1 MEEGIHQGPVQ
12 VTAEM
17 ILLTVV
23 SVFSFITM
31 LVAAYNYFTA
41 PMPGKNLHE
50 DLPGGEEP
58 LVSILIPARNEEKNI
73 ANCVSSSLAQNYK
86 NIEVLVLDDNS
97 EDRTP
102 LIVKTLAKGDSRVR
116 LIQGKPLASGW
127 LGKNWACHQLS
138 QAAKGE
144 YFLFVDADVIMK
156 PSAVGIAVLA
166 MRKYRLSMFS
176 IFPTQILTGPGAALV
191 IPVMNWLLLN
201 FLPLKQV
208 YRGKSPSLVAAN
220 GQFIMF
226 EREAYSRN
234 GGHVRVKDKV
244 VEDMELA
251 RGIKRSGEK
260 LMTALGGDVVECR
273 MYPDLASSV
282 KGFTK
287 NFYPGF
293 GMPAPLFFMMTSFF
307 MVVYFLPYFMPVFS
321 LLWLIPVLF
330 TTISK
335 VLISLL
341 SRSYLTVEIFAHPAQ
356 MIIMYITGMRSIY
369 FAKSGRL
376 EWKGRTL

>member
-1 MEEGIHQGPVQ
+1 M
-12 VTAEM
+12 TTEM
-17 ILLTVV
+17 LLLVVV

-31 LVAAYNYFTA
+31 VVALYNYFTA

-50 DLPGGEEP
+50 DLPEGEEP

-73 ANCVSSSLAQNYK
+73 ANCVQACLAQNYK

-97 EDRTP
+97 DDRTP

-116 LIQGKPLASGW
+116 LLSGTPLAAGW

-138 QAAKGE
+138 QSAQGE
-144 YFLFVDADVIMK
+144 YYLFVDADVVMK
-156 PSAVGIAVLA
+156 PAAVGIAISA
-166 MRKYRLSMFS
+166 MKKYRLSMFS
-176 IFPTQILTGPGAALV
+176 IFPTQILSGPGASLV
-191 IPVMNWLLLN
+191 IPIMNWLLLN

-208 YRGKSPSLVAAN
+208 YKGKSPSLVAAN
-220 GQFIMF
+220 GQFIAF
-226 EREAYSRN
+226 EKAAYHRN
-234 GGHVRVKDKV
+234 GGHVRVKEKV

-251 RGIKRSGEK
+251 RGVKISGEK
-260 LMTALGGDVVECR
+260 MMTALGGGVVECR

-293 GMPAPLFFMMTSFF
+293 GIPALLFFMMINFF
-307 MVVYFLPYFMPVFS
+307 ILVYLFPYFMSVINP
-321 LLWLIPVLF
+321 LWLIPVLF

-335 VLISLL
+335 VSISLL

-369 FAKSGRL
+369 FSKSGKL

>member
-1 MEEGIHQGPVQ
+1 MTP
-12 VTAEM
+12 EM

-31 LVAAYNYFTA
+31 VVALYNYFTA
-41 PMPGKNLHE
+41 PIPGKNLHE
-50 DLPGGEEP
+50 VIPPNEQP

-73 ANCVSSSLAQNYK
+73 ANCVTACLAQNYT

-97 EDRTP
+97 EDRTSF
-102 LIVKTLAKGDSRVR
+102 IVKTLAKGDSRVR
-116 LIQGKPLASGW
+116 LIKGAPLATGW
-127 LGKNWACHQLS
+127 LGKNRACHQLS
-138 QAAKGE
+138 QVAKGE
-144 YFLFVDADVIMK
+144 YLLFLDADVVIK
-156 PSAVGIAVLA
+156 PAAVGIALSS
-166 MRKYRLSMFS
+166 MKNHRLSMFS
-176 IFPTQILTGPGAALV
+176 IFPTQILSGPGAALV

-201 FLPLKQV
+201 FLPLRQV
-208 YRGKSPSLVAAN
+208 YKGKSPSLVAAN

-226 EREAYSRN
+226 KRDAYSSI
-234 GGHVRVKDKV
+234 GGHVAVKNKV

-251 RGIKRSGEK
+251 RLVKLRGGT

-273 MYPDLASSV
+273 MYSDLASSI

-293 GMPAPLFFMMTSFF
+293 AMPAFLFFFMITFF
-307 MVVYFLPYFMPVFS
+307 LLVYLLPFILIFFHPEWF
-321 LLWLIPVLF
+321 IPVVF
-330 TTISK
+330 VIISK
-335 VLISLL
+335 IFISLL
-341 SRSYLTVEIFAHPAQ
+341 SRSYLSVEIFGHPVQ

-369 FAKSGRL
+369 FSKSGKL